1 MGANPKQALAF
12 LLFLIAFTIIA
23 EGLFLGGNLLILLV
37 GLAFLGASLAV
48 FLKAKPLEHIDG

>member
-12 LLFLIAFTIIA
+12 LLFLVGFTVIA
-23 EGLFLGGNLLILLV
+23 EGLFLGGNFLILL
-37 GLAFLGASLAV
+37 LGVALLGVSLAI

>member
-23 EGLFLGGNLLILLV
+23 EGLFLGGNVLLLLV
-37 GLAFLGASLAV
+37 GLAFLGVSLAV